1 MHLLQ
6 CYWYWTVVPAWSLHR
21 ETRSVMELG
30 TYIALCMHRECSC
43 TSCMHCIYLHTSLI
57 KLLVPWHV
65 CMCAYVWVHAWNGI
79 CVCMCMC
86 VFVHYS
92 YNGMLIV
99 SHLYGYGL
107 HTSTG
112 QWPQCLV
119 MRSML
124 PSQQM
129 LSNNCYSEILH
140 HFKHVA
146 TPQESK
152 VQTRNTSSFAIHR
165 VHHLRL

>member
-1 MHLLQ
+1 MFL
-6 CYWYWTVVPAWSLHR
+6 YILHA
-21 ETRSVMELG
+21 LYLP
-30 TYIALCMHRECSC
+30 TYKFDKTISTMTC
-43 TSCMHCIYLHTSLI
+43 
-57 KLLVPWHV
+57 VHV
-65 CMCAYVWVHAWNGI
+65 CVCVGACMEWHMCVYVHV
-79 CVCMCMC
+79 CVCALLR
-86 VFVHYS
+86 S